1 MFFLLNIISFIN
13 IKTNFVL
20 NYLIIYKYLLFI
32 LIIISALI
40 FKLSKKKFD
49 NLDISFI
56 VLYFFICFLCYDRY
70 FLDEDEFTYWGQR
83 IKDIYYYIDTQ
94 NFKIQTYHQPFLTSW
109 QILFTVILGFEE
121 NIIIFANNI
130 IIISG
135 FFYLVGN
142 FCNKEKYKL
151 FFIFIILFY
160 LLINNL
166 SFGLVSIYA
175 DPILAVLSS
184 CILKLIFDNKY
195 DKTKT
200 VLFFFLI
207 LCLWFTHRLGV
218 VFSILFLFYFFLKNF
233 NYLTSEYKK
242 ILIPFILMGFF
253 LVIFFFLNKNIYFQN
268 TLDVF
273 NFIGVIV
280 ELFKSFIFEIKKIFL
295 VEIYYSSFGVSLNK
309 IIEFILNKETNMN
322 NISLNI
328 LIWTILIILICLIN
342 YKKKIVFYFLTSLI
356 SLLFMRY
363 IEKI

>member
-1 MFFLLNIISFIN
+1 MILYLFQSISILFIIISISNFLKNKLKIENNIKYLLTVLILITLCFFLLNIISFIN

-56 VLYFFICFLCYDRY
+56 VLYFFICFFCYDRY

-142 FCNKEKYKL
+142 FCNKENINYFSYLL
-151 FFIFIILFY
+151 FYFIY
-160 LLINNL
+160 LLI
-166 SFGLVSIYA
+166 I
-175 DPILAVLSS
+175 
-184 CILKLIFDNKY
+184 
-195 DKTKT
+195 
-200 VLFFFLI
+200 
-207 LCLWFTHRLGV
+207 
-218 VFSILFLFYFFLKNF
+218 
-233 NYLTSEYKK
+233 
-242 ILIPFILMGFF
+242 
-253 LVIFFFLNKNIYFQN
+253 
-268 TLDVF
+268 
-273 NFIGVIV
+273 
-280 ELFKSFIFEIKKIFL
+280 
-295 VEIYYSSFGVSLNK
+295 
-309 IIEFILNKETNMN
+309 
-322 NISLNI
+322 
-328 LIWTILIILICLIN
+328 
-342 YKKKIVFYFLTSLI
+342 
-356 SLLFMRY
+356 
-363 IEKI
+363 